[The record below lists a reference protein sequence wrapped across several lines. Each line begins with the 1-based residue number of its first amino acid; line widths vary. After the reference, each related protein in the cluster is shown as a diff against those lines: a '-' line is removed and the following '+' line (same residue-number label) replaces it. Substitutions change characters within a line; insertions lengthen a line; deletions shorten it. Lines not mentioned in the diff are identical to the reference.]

1 VGNYRL
7 YLTFLLFLPAKE
19 IALPDEVKKSLLS
32 QSCDA
37 KEVILQ
43 LQLKQAS
50 LEQPDCETKAL
61 IRCLAKKSKDSDRHD
76 VFQHLRKI
84 TPAGTTG
91 PLLSEQLDVRNIPVS
106 KGREVT
112 INLCGGEEW
121 KVVAEALGLTPP
133 EIRFLDNRTLNPLDA
148 ALAFIVRQRS
158 ITVGDLYD
166 LLNERGFPVI
176 ADLL

>member
-61 IRCLAKKSKDSDRHD
+61 IRCLARKSKDSDRHD

-91 PLLSEQLDVRNIPVS
+91 ELLV
-106 KGREVT
+106 
-112 INLCGGEEW
+112 LCC
-121 KVVAEALGLTPP
+121 
-133 EIRFLDNRTLNPLDA
+133 
-148 ALAFIVRQRS
+148 Q
-158 ITVGDLYD
+158 
-166 LLNERGFPVI
+166 FPFHI
-176 ADLL
+176 Y